1 MRTPPGSAYLYNC
14 VALLALLGLTI
25 FAAYLN
31 LGPFNTVVA
40 MAIAAAK
47 ASLIALFFMHIRSA
61 KPVVW
66 LCAGAG
72 LFWLGILFVLTMS
85 DYVSR
90 GWR

>member
-1 MRTPPGSAYLYNC
+1 MKAPPRSGYLYNC
-14 VALLALLGLTI
+14 LALLALLGLTI
-25 FAAYLN
+25 GAAYLN

-40 MAIAAAK
+40 MAIAAGK
-47 ASLIALFFMHIRSA
+47 ASLIALFFMQIRST
-61 KPVVW
+61 KPVIW

-72 LFWLGILFVLTMS
+72 LFWLGILLVLAMS